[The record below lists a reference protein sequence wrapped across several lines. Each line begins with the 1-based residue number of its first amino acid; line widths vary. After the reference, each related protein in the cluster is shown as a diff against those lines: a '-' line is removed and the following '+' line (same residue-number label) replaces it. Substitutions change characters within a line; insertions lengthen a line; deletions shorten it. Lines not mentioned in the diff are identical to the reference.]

1 MSRQVEAAV
10 MLAWCWYCVYITFVF
25 LFWPSSFDLQ
35 MLRPNFRSSFW
46 GSSLCAQVLNLKFW
60 LNFFLHASFESK
72 FWLKFMRSSFELKF
86 LCSSFEPQVLAQFF
100 ALNFWVQVLAH
111 KFWLTSWAERGG
123 VVIEDQCAERSEAEW
138 RRAHWLPR
146 ITTWVL
152 LYILTNSF
160 CSTEFLCIKVL
171 KDLVL

>member
-1 MSRQVEAAV
+1 
-10 MLAWCWYCVYITFVF
+10 
-25 LFWPSSFDLQ
+25 

-46 GSSLCAQVLNLKFW
+46 GSSLGAQVLNLKFW

-86 LCSSFEPQVLAQFF
+86 LCSCFEPQVLAQFF

-111 KFWLTSWAERGG
+111 KFWLTSWAERRGG

-146 ITTWVL
+146 ITTSRASKRGTKDNEKISVNL
-152 LYILTNSF
+152 AKFVPSKILCAMKSYFKIPKLSDSLAKTQ
-160 CSTEFLCIKVL
+160 LH
-171 KDLVL
+171 